1 MTIDDLLIRAR
12 KMGASDVHVTV
23 GIPPK
28 CRVNGELVTLMEGR
42 ILPADSKALV
52 EQMIPGRLVERF
64 NREGEVDFSY
74 AIKGV
79 GRFRVNIFKQRGTM
93 SFVIRLGIPK
103 FQVRNHLVYRSPFWN
118 WSRKSVV

>member
-42 ILPADSKALV
+42 ILNHKVVKPYRTQKIKVLRAQNASVDLDGRILDRHFPLDIGVLHEAITLI
-52 EQMIPGRLVERF
+52 IP
-64 NREGEVDFSY
+64 N
-74 AIKGV
+74 
-79 GRFRVNIFKQRGTM
+79 
-93 SFVIRLGIPK
+93 
-103 FQVRNHLVYRSPFWN
+103 
-118 WSRKSVV
+118 

>member
-1 MTIDDLLIRAR
+1 MTINELLAKAR

-28 CRVNGELVTLMEGR
+28 CRVNGELVNLMEDK

-52 EQMIPGRLVERF
+52 EQMVPGRLVERF
-64 NREGEVDFSY
+64 NRDGEVDFSY

-93 SFVIRLGIPK
+93 AFVIRLVNTVIPTPE
-103 FQVRNHLVYRSPFWN
+103 QLGLP
-118 WSRKSVV
+118 